1 MKNLKYFLQ
10 FIIIYIFFLFCKI
23 LGYKRSSDFG
33 SFIGKFFGPL
43 FRSKKII
50 TKNLKLAYPKISN
63 NEIDIITNNMW
74 KNYGRILSDYVFIKD
89 FRKLNLDNYIKLE
102 NEEIIKKIKSFD
114 KPVVFISGHFNNF
127 ELLAMKIE
135 MLGINL
141 SAIYRPLNNFFLNK
155 IMMNIRTKYI
165 CKSQIPKGLS
175 GLKKSLNFFKNGS
188 SLALMIDQRVSE
200 GESVNFFNHKA
211 LTTTIP
217 AQFVKKFKCL
227 IVPVYIERVDKY
239 YFKVKIDEPLKFDE
253 KLSVNQITQ
262 ELNNWLEKK
271 INHNPSQWIWTH
283 NRWK

>member
-1 MKNLKYFLQ
+1 MKNLKYFFQ

-141 SAIYRPLNNFFLNK
+141 SAIYRPLNNFFLN
-155 IMMNIRTKYI
+155 
-165 CKSQIPKGLS
+165 P
-175 GLKKSLNFFKNGS
+175 
-188 SLALMIDQRVSE
+188 
-200 GESVNFFNHKA
+200 
-211 LTTTIP
+211 
-217 AQFVKKFKCL
+217 
-227 IVPVYIERVDKY
+227 YIEHVR
-239 YFKVKIDEPLKFDE
+239 
-253 KLSVNQITQ
+253 
-262 ELNNWLEKK
+262 
-271 INHNPSQWIWTH
+271 
-283 NRWK
+283 

>member
-1 MKNLKYFLQ
+1 MKSLKYFFQ

-227 IVPVYIERVDKY
+227 IVPVYIERVDRY
-239 YFKVKIDEPLKFDE
+239 YFKLKIDKPLKFDE

>member
-1 MKNLKYFLQ
+1 MKNLKYFFQ

-23 LGYKRSSDFG
+23 LGYKKSSDFG

-50 TKNLKLAYPKISN
+50 TKNLKLAYPKISD
-63 NEIDIITNNMW
+63 NEINIITKNMW

-141 SAIYRPLNNFFLNK
+141 SAIYRPLNNIFLNK
-155 IMMNIRTKYI
+155 IMMKIRTKYI

-239 YFKVKIDEPLKFDE
+239 YFKLKIDEPLKFDE
-253 KLSVNQITQ
+253 KLSINQITQ
-262 ELNNWLEKK
+262 ELNNWLERK

>member
-1 MKNLKYFLQ
+1 M
-10 FIIIYIFFLFCKI
+10 
-23 LGYKRSSDFG
+23 GYKRSSDFG

-102 NEEIIKKIKSFD
+102 NDEIIKKIKSFD

-141 SAIYRPLNNFFLNK
+141 SAIYRPLNNFFK
-155 IMMNIRTKYI
+155 
-165 CKSQIPKGLS
+165 
-175 GLKKSLNFFKNGS
+175 
-188 SLALMIDQRVSE
+188 
-200 GESVNFFNHKA
+200 
-211 LTTTIP
+211 
-217 AQFVKKFKCL
+217 
-227 IVPVYIERVDKY
+227 
-239 YFKVKIDEPLKFDE
+239 
-253 KLSVNQITQ
+253 
-262 ELNNWLEKK
+262 
-271 INHNPSQWIWTH
+271 
-283 NRWK
+283 

>member
-1 MKNLKYFLQ
+1 MKNLKYFFQ

-23 LGYKRSSDFG
+23 LGYKKSSDFG

-50 TKNLKLAYPKISN
+50 TKNLKLAYPKISD
-63 NEIDIITNNMW
+63 NEINIITKNMW

-141 SAIYRPLNNFFLNK
+141 SAIYRPLNNIFLNK
-155 IMMNIRTKYI
+155 IMMKIRTKYI

-188 SLALMIDQRVSE
+188 SLALMIDQRVSQ

-217 AQFVKKFKCL
+217 AQFVKKFNCL
-227 IVPVYIERVDKY
+227 IVPVYIERVEKY
-239 YFKVKIDEPLKFDE
+239 YFKLKIDEPLKFDE
-253 KLSVNQITQ
+253 KLSINQITQ

>member
-1 MKNLKYFLQ
+1 MKDLKYFFQ

-227 IVPVYIERVDKY
+227 IVPVYIERVDRY
-239 YFKVKIDEPLKFDE
+239 YFKLKIDKPLKFDE

>member
-1 MKNLKYFLQ
+1 MKNLKYFFQ

-63 NEIDIITNNMW
+63 NEIDIITNDMW

-175 GLKKSLNFFKNGS
+175 GLKKSLNLFKNGS

-239 YFKVKIDEPLKFDE
+239 YFKLKIDEPLKFDE

>member
-1 MKNLKYFLQ
+1 MKNLKYFFQ

-227 IVPVYIERVDKY
+227 IVPVYIERVDRY
-239 YFKVKIDEPLKFDE
+239 YFKLKIDKPLKFDE

>member
-1 MKNLKYFLQ
+1 MKNLKYFFQ

-23 LGYKRSSDFG
+23 LGYKKSSDFG

-50 TKNLKLAYPKISN
+50 TKNLKLAYPKISD
-63 NEIDIITNNMW
+63 NEINIITKNMW

-239 YFKVKIDEPLKFDE
+239 YFKLKIDEPLKFDE
-253 KLSVNQITQ
+253 KLSINQITQ
-262 ELNNWLEKK
+262 ELNNWLERK

>member
-1 MKNLKYFLQ
+1 MKDLKYFFQ

-23 LGYKRSSDFG
+23 LGYKKSSDFG

-63 NEIDIITNNMW
+63 NEIDIITNDMW

-102 NEEIIKKIKSFD
+102 NDEIIKKIKSFD

-155 IMMNIRTKYI
+155 IMMKIRTKYI

-239 YFKVKIDEPLKFDE
+239 YFKLKIDEPLKFDE

-271 INHNPSQWIWTH
+271 ISHNPSQWIWTH